1 MRIFSIFFY
10 PSRKITFWGG
20 AEKRFFEFLK
30 FLDGTEVKITVIC
43 PESPLEISG
52 KNIKKVV
59 VKRPLKV
66 RSSSLM
72 LNYLEWIIWSLKAAV
87 TAFPL
92 VLKGKPEMLFS
103 PNNTLPNLFPA
114 FFLKIFCRK
123 PLCVTVHHFDF
134 ISKENSANFSFSLTK
149 FFRNYRKVGYSL
161 LISLLKAL
169 ASKLMVEI
177 LKKADLFISV
187 SEFTASLL
195 EKSGVGREKILVSGN
210 GIDFRKISKICKHS
224 GKKIFDG
231 VFVGRIALEKG
242 IYDLVDAWKKVI
254 FKRREAF
261 LAIIGE
267 GPELKNLRIKIK
279 KLKLER
285 KIHVFGGLPDE
296 KMYKILCR
304 SRVFVFPSRFE
315 GWGIAVAEA
324 LACGLPVI
332 CYETPALKEV
342 FGKCKSVFFVSKFNS
357 EALAKKILLI
367 LENFDGKKFSRISR
381 AFAKNLAW
389 KNVFE
394 KDVAFLRRFVEIN
407 RGKLN
412 KEGKF

>member
-52 KNIKKVV
+52 KNVKKVV
-59 VKRPLKV
+59 VRRPLKV
-66 RSSSLM
+66 GSSSLM

-161 LISLLKAL
+161 IISLLKAL
-169 ASKLMVEI
+169 ASKLMLEI

-210 GIDFRKISKICKHS
+210 GIDFRKISKLCRHS

-231 VFVGRIALEKG
+231 VFVGRIAPEKG

-254 FKRREAF
+254 FKRKEAF

-332 CYETPALKEV
+332 CYEIPALKEV
-342 FGKCKSVFFVSKFNS
+342 FGNCKTVFFVSKFNS
-357 EALAKKILLI
+357 AALAEKILEV
-367 LENFDGKKFSRISR
+367 LENFNCKKFRKASQGFVKR
-381 AFAKNLAW
+381 FDW
-389 KNVFE
+389 KKIFRE
-394 KDVAFLRRFVEIN
+394 DLKFLRQNLDKKSGV
-407 RGKLN
+407 K
-412 KEGKF
+412 

>member
-1 MRIFSIFFY
+1 MLIFSIFFY

-20 AEKRFFEFLK
+20 AERRFFEFLK
-30 FLDGTEVKITVIC
+30 FLDGMEVKITVIC
-43 PESPLEISG
+43 PETPLEISG
-52 KNIKKVV
+52 KNVKKVV
-59 VKRPLKV
+59 VRRPLKV
-66 RSSSLM
+66 GSSSLM

-161 LISLLKAL
+161 IISLLKAL
-169 ASKLMVEI
+169 ASKLMLEI

-210 GIDFRKISKICKHS
+210 GIDFRKISKLCRHS

-231 VFVGRIALEKG
+231 VFVGRIAHEKG

-254 FKRREAF
+254 FKRKEAF

-296 KMYKILCR
+296 KMYKILCK

-332 CYETPALKEV
+332 CYEIPALKEV
-342 FGKCKSVFFVSKFNS
+342 FGNCKTVFFVSKFNS
-357 EALAKKILLI
+357 AALAEKILEV
-367 LENFDGKKFSRISR
+367 LENFNCKKFGRTSQGFVKR
-381 AFAKNLAW
+381 FDW
-389 KNVFE
+389 KKIFRE
-394 KDVAFLRRFVEIN
+394 DLKFLRQNLDKKSGV
-407 RGKLN
+407 K
-412 KEGKF
+412 

>member
-1 MRIFSIFFY
+1 MLIFSIFFY

-52 KNIKKVV
+52 KNVKKVV
-59 VKRPLKV
+59 VRRPLKV
-66 RSSSLM
+66 GSSSLM

-161 LISLLKAL
+161 IISLLKAL
-169 ASKLMVEI
+169 ASKLMLEI

-210 GIDFRKISKICKHS
+210 GIDFRKISKLCRHS
-224 GKKIFDG
+224 EKKIFDG
-231 VFVGRIALEKG
+231 VFVGRIAPEKG

-254 FKRREAF
+254 FKRKEAF

-296 KMYKILCR
+296 KMHKILCR

-332 CYETPALKEV
+332 CYEIPALKEV
-342 FGKCKSVFFVSKFNS
+342 FGNCKTVFFVSKFNS
-357 EALAKKILLI
+357 AALAEKILEV
-367 LENFDGKKFSRISR
+367 LENFNCKKFRKASQGFVKR
-381 AFAKNLAW
+381 FDW
-389 KNVFE
+389 KKIFRE
-394 KDVAFLRRFVEIN
+394 DLKFLRQNLDKKSGV
-407 RGKLN
+407 K
-412 KEGKF
+412 

>member
-1 MRIFSIFFY
+1 MLIFSIFFY

-52 KNIKKVV
+52 KNVKKVV
-59 VKRPLKV
+59 VRRPLKV
-66 RSSSLM
+66 ESSSLM
-72 LNYLEWIIWSLKAAV
+72 LNYLEWIIWSLKATV

-161 LISLLKAL
+161 IISLLKAL
-169 ASKLMVEI
+169 ASKLMLEI

-210 GIDFRKISKICKHS
+210 GIDFRKISKLCRHS

-231 VFVGRIALEKG
+231 VFVGRIAPEKG

-254 FKRREAF
+254 FKRKEAF

-332 CYETPALKEV
+332 CYEIPALKEV
-342 FGKCKSVFFVSKFNS
+342 FGNCKTVFFVSKFNS
-357 EALAKKILLI
+357 AALAEKILEV
-367 LENFDGKKFSRISR
+367 LENFNCKKFRKASQGFVKR
-381 AFAKNLAW
+381 FDW
-389 KNVFE
+389 KKIFRE
-394 KDVAFLRRFVEIN
+394 DLKFLRQNLDKKSGV
-407 RGKLN
+407 K
-412 KEGKF
+412 